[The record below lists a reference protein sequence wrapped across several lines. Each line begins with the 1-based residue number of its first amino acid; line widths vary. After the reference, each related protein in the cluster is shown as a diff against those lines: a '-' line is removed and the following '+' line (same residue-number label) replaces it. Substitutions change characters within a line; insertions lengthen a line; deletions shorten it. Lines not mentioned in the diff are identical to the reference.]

1 MAVSHCILCPLEKS
15 TGTGILTEN
24 KDGIMCFVVAPVMHL
39 YVLVFS
45 NEDIMNH

>member
-1 MAVSHCILCPLEKS
+1 MAVSHCLLCPAKKS

-24 KDGIMCFVVAPVMHL
+24 KDSFMRFVVGSLVHL

-45 NEDIMNH
+45 DEVVMNH